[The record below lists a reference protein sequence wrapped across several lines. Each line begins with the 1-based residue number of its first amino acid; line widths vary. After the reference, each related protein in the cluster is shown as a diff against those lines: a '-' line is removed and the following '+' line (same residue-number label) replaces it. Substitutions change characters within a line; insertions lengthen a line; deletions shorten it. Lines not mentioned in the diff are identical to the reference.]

1 MYGRLGRMFA
11 ISLSMLRQG
20 LSVNNFAC
28 KCFTARQLFRSMKAR
43 QKMRLSGCL
52 ELGRSREI
60 QVVCVCAGH
69 YHFGFTTKMYLG
81 MLPPTCQARV
91 GAINQC
97 TKLFVKVVMCLRSCG
112 GHVPVVDGFVFR
124 KLSQRKQFGDQYRI
138 TAILSLCHMLYEA
151 LVLCVFGS
159 TGNNDA
165 ALQNQ
170 TCKHGKTLS
179 WVCSVRR

>member
-1 MYGRLGRMFA
+1 
-11 ISLSMLRQG
+11 MLHSETTVSINESQ
-20 LSVNNFAC
+20 
-28 KCFTARQLFRSMKAR
+28 T
-43 QKMRLSGCL
+43 KMRLSGCL

-60 QVVCVCAGH
+60 QVVCVCWALSFWLHHQNVLRHAATHMSG
-69 YHFGFTTKMYLG
+69 
-81 MLPPTCQARV
+81 TCQCNKSVHQA
-91 GAINQC
+91 
-97 TKLFVKVVMCLRSCG
+97 FVNVVMCLRSCG

-179 WVCSVRR
+179 K